1 MIILNKSIPEGWK
14 TCTLSDIGKLTSG
27 FALKSEFFGQVGT
40 KVLIP
45 KNFTKNGKASF
56 TESNTI
62 YSTEEV
68 DDKFYC
74 RNGDLL
80 ILLTDLTLSCELL
93 GRPVVLENLE
103 DQIIL
108 NQRIVKVEV
117 NENVIDKIF
126 LSNYFLSH
134 EYLKY
139 IKRTASGSTVRHSSN
154 KTLLKSIIPLP
165 PLPEQKKI
173 AQVLTTWDT
182 AIEKT
187 EQLLTQLRRRKQGL
201 MQWLLSGK
209 QRLPGFMGAWEEVRL
224 GEVLEKIVGGGTPS
238 KSNAEYWNGEI
249 YWATVKDFATFNPLR
264 TQDKI
269 SIQGLKNS
277 SSNLIPKGTL
287 ITATRM
293 GLGRIMIYEIDVA
306 INQDLKA
313 VFPKS
318 NLSNDFLFYWFK
330 DQAEYIESLG
340 TGSTVKGITL
350 SELRSLR
357 MNLPSLE
364 EQCGISKLLLQAD
377 QEIDK
382 TENYLDKLREQKKG
396 LMQELL
402 TGQRRVKV

>member
-45 KNFTKNGKASF
+45 KNFTKNGKANF

-173 AQVLTTWDT
+173 AQILTTWDT

-201 MQWLLSGK
+201 MQRLLSGK
-209 QRLPGFMGAWEEVRL
+209 QRLPGFEGEWEEVQL
-224 GEVLEKIVGGGTPS
+224 GEVVTIINGKAYKKEELLSSGKYRVLRVGNLFT
-238 KSNAEYWNGEI
+238 
-249 YWATVKDFATFNPLR
+249 
-264 TQDKI
+264 
-269 SIQGLKNS
+269 NS
-277 SSNLIPKGTL
+277 SWYYS
-287 ITATRM
+287 
-293 GLGRIMIYEIDVA
+293 
-306 INQDLKA
+306 DLELDEK
-313 VFPKS
+313 K
-318 NLSNDFLFYWFK
+318 
-330 DQAEYIESLG
+330 YIESGDLIYAWSASFGPRFWEEEKVIYHYHIWKIVTSDAISKFYLYFFLDFDAQSILSKIQGG
-340 TGSTVKGITL
+340 TMAHLTKGDM
-350 SELRSLR
+350 EKRKFK
-357 MNLPSLE
+357 LPSLK
-364 EQCGISKLLLQAD
+364 EQTSIATILSQAD
-377 QEIDK
+377 QEIEK
-382 TENYLDKLREQKKG
+382 TENYLTKLREQKKG